1 MSKKTVIKFRSISMK
16 AQQKILLATCAL
28 AVLSACSTPAPV
40 VAPAPAPEP
49 VKAAPAPAPAPV
61 AAPVAVSVP
70 AYLDPN
76 SSIYKNRSVYFDF
89 DKYNV
94 KPEFEAL
101 VADHGKFLS
110 ANPSVA
116 IKIEG
121 NTDERGGAEYNL
133 ALGQKRAQAV
143 VTALKV
149 FGVKDGQMEAIS
161 YGKEKPKAAGKDEAA
176 YSQNRRADIVYPS
189 K

>member
-1 MSKKTVIKFRSISMK
+1 MK

-133 ALGQKRAQAV
+133 ALGQKRAQALI
-143 VTALKV
+143 TALKV
-149 FGVKDGQMEAIS
+149 QGVKEGQMEAIS
-161 YGKEKPKAAGKDEAA
+161 YGKEKTTGTDDAARAHD
-176 YSQNRRADIVYPS
+176 RRDDIIYPS

>member
-1 MSKKTVIKFRSISMK
+1 MK

-28 AVLSACSTPAPV
+28 AVLSACSTPAPAP

-61 AAPVAVSVP
+61 AAPVPVSVP

-110 ANPSVA
+110 ANPNVA

-149 FGVKDGQMEAIS
+149 FGVKDSQMEAIS
-161 YGKEKPKAAGKDEAA
+161 YGKEKPKATGKDEAS

>member
-1 MSKKTVIKFRSISMK
+1 MK
-16 AQQKILLATCAL
+16 AQQKILLAACAL

-49 VKAAPAPAPAPV
+49 VKAAPAAPAPAPV
-61 AAPVAVSVP
+61 AAPVAVSLP

-76 SSIYKNRSVYFDF
+76 SSIYKNRSVFFDF
-89 DKYNV
+89 DKYIV
-94 KPEFEAL
+94 KPEFTAL
-101 VADHGKFLS
+101 VADHGKFLA
-110 ANPSVA
+110 ANPNVS
-116 IKIEG
+116 IKVEG

-143 VTALKV
+143 ITALKV
-149 FGVKDGQMEAIS
+149 QGVKDTQMEAIS
-161 YGKEKPKAAGKDEAA
+161 YGKEKATGSDDAARA
-176 YSQNRRADIVYPS
+176 QNRRADIVYPS

>member
-1 MSKKTVIKFRSISMK
+1 MK

-40 VAPAPAPEP
+40 VAPAPAPAP
-49 VKAAPAPAPAPV
+49 VAAPAPAPAPAPV
-61 AAPVAVSVP
+61 AAPVPVSVP

-94 KPEFEAL
+94 KSEFEAL

-110 ANPSVA
+110 ANPNVA

-149 FGVKDGQMEAIS
+149 YGVKDGQMEAIS
-161 YGKEKPKAAGKDEAA
+161 YGKEKPKATGKDEAS

>member
-1 MSKKTVIKFRSISMK
+1 MK

-61 AAPVAVSVP
+61 AAPVPVSVP

-110 ANPSVA
+110 ANPNVA

-149 FGVKDGQMEAIS
+149 FGVKDSQMEAIS
-161 YGKEKPKAAGKDEAA
+161 YGKEKPKATGKDEAS